1 MFFVYKLKSLD
12 LAKKGSL
19 RILIFYIEIEIVL
32 NDDRFIFKLV
42 FVLINYNWSNNGYMI
57 RLGSTNLNF
66 IDDVVL
72 SMNEI

>member
-66 IDDVVL
+66 IDDVIL